1 MKQKKKKRKGVVN
14 GYALLYGQSSR
25 AIRIVHGEI
34 VGRVKKKEHPSGRHY
49 KMVSGPQKT
58 KRIAKNNVCSPNPV
72 QKKYRMD
79 EDTKKR
85 IDNLQDPL
93 EMLSRSSRAQ
103 KYEAAN
109 STEKYEYGLSDW

>member
-34 VGRVKKKEHPSGRHY
+34 VGRVKKKEQPSGRHY
-49 KMVSGPQKT
+49 KMVSGTQKT

-85 IDNLQDPL
+85 IDNLQDTL
-93 EMLSRSSRAQ
+93 EMLSRS
-103 KYEAAN
+103 
-109 STEKYEYGLSDW
+109 